1 MSGLRRQ
8 SVRVEVHGRYTLVN
22 RAGLQHRK
30 LPENRQ
36 PGLAVLVSL
45 PQTLSEGPL
54 SKGKA
59 KNGGFGVDEHD

>member
-1 MSGLRRQ
+1 
-8 SVRVEVHGRYTLVN
+8 
-22 RAGLQHRK
+22 
-30 LPENRQ
+30 
-36 PGLAVLVSL
+36 VLVSL